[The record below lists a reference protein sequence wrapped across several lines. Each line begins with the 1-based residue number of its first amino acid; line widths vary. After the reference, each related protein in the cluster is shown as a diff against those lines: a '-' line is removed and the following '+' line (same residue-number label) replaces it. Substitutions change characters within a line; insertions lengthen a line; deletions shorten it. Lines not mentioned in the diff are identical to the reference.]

1 MFVMSLFSRRTLF
14 ALGAVVSLCV
24 ALPALAHHGWSWAS
38 EDWFELEGTLTD
50 LYIGQPHPT
59 VTLNDGQTD
68 WTVELAP
75 VQRTLAAGF
84 DETVVA
90 IGDTVIAHGHRALD
104 ESDYRMKA
112 VRLVIGDA
120 TYDVYPEFAAELD
133 Q

>member
-1 MFVMSLFSRRTLF
+1 MSVVLRRTLF
-14 ALGAVVSLCV
+14 ALGMALSVCV
-24 ALPALAHHGWSWAS
+24 ALPAFAHHGWGWTS
-38 EDWFELEGTLTD
+38 EEFFELEGTLTD

-59 VTLNDGQTD
+59 LTLNDGETD

-75 VQRTLAAGF
+75 VGRTLASGF

-90 IGDTVIAHGHRALD
+90 IGDTVIAHGHRSTD
-104 ESDYRMKA
+104 EAEYRMKA

-120 TYDVYPEFAAELD
+120 TYDVYPQFAAELD

>member
-1 MFVMSLFSRRTLF
+1 MSVVSRRTLF
-14 ALGAVVSLCV
+14 ALGMALSVCV
-24 ALPALAHHGWSWAS
+24 ALPAFAHHGWGWTS
-38 EDWFELEGTLTD
+38 EEFFELEGTLTD

-59 VTLNDGQTD
+59 LILNDGETD

-75 VQRTLAAGF
+75 VGRTLASGF

-90 IGDTVIAHGHRALD
+90 IGDTVIAHGHRSTD
-104 ESDYRMKA
+104 EAEYRMKA

-120 TYDVYPEFAAELD
+120 TYDVYPQFAAELD

>member
-1 MFVMSLFSRRTLF
+1 MSVVSRRTLF
-14 ALGAVVSLCV
+14 ALGMALSVCV
-24 ALPALAHHGWSWAS
+24 ALPAFAHHGWGWTS
-38 EDWFELEGTLTD
+38 EEFFELEGTLTD

-59 VTLNDGQTD
+59 LTLNDGETD

-75 VQRTLAAGF
+75 VGRTLASGF

-90 IGDTVIAHGHRALD
+90 IGDTVVAHGHRSTD
-104 ESDYRMKA
+104 EAEYRMKA

-120 TYDVYPEFAAELD
+120 TYDVYPQFAAELD